1 MRTFIA
7 LDMPASF
14 QADLVRLARQL
25 SMAVEGRFMKRDT
38 YHLTLAF
45 LGETDEATIRGTMPI
60 VDALAEGRDSIW
72 LHPEGLGKFGR
83 ASDATLVLML
93 QQTDPLMRLAQDLR
107 DQLAACGVAFDGKK
121 FKPHITLAR
130 RARIP
135 KGSLTELA
143 FPAPARATSLTLY
156 KSTLAPEG
164 ATYKPLHTVEL

>member
-7 LDMPASF
+7 LDIPASF
-14 QADLVRLARQL
+14 QADLVRLSRQL

-45 LGETDEATIRGTMPI
+45 LGETDEAAIREIMPI
-60 VDALAEGRDSIW
+60 LDALAKGRGSIQ

-93 QQTDPLMRLAQDLR
+93 QQNDPLMGLAQDLR
-107 DQLAACGVAFDGKK
+107 DQLDACGVAFDGKK

-135 KGSLTELA
+135 KGALPHLV
-143 FPAPARATSLTLY
+143 FPLPAQATSLTLY
-156 KSTLAPEG
+156 KSTLSPDG
-164 ATYKPLHTVEL
+164 ATYKPLCTAEL